1 MGFLV
6 RLLVNAV
13 GLLIVAHLGIGV
25 QVSGFVTALWAAF
38 LWGLVNAF
46 LKPVLRLLTL
56 PLTILTLGLF
66 TLVMNGFLLYLVSIF
81 TAGFSLSGFW
91 PAVLGAFLLS
101 LVSGILSWITR
112 LL

>member
-6 RLLVNAV
+6 RLLVNALS
-13 GLLIVAHLGIGV
+13 LLIVAHLGIGV
-25 QVSGFVTALWAAF
+25 QVTGFVAALWAAL

-46 LKPVLRLLTL
+46 LKPVLKLLTL
-56 PLTILTLGLF
+56 PLTILTLGLS
-66 TLVMNGFLLYLVSIF
+66 TLVINAFLLYLVSIF
-81 TAGFSLSGFW
+81 TAGFTLAGFW

-112 LL
+112 LI